1 MFEETPKV
9 DFSVKDENGNVVYR
23 DAIVYSSMAEL
34 RADSKTER
42 ESKMQARYDNWL
54 AIQQNPIQ
62 GEPDTQEEA

>member
-9 DFSVKDENGNVVYR
+9 DFSVKDENGNVIYR